1 VPKAAASWTQL
12 AGPEVRFWRALYR
25 SVVRQVH
32 PDRCSDPAAQVWFD
46 AVHQGYVAA
55 SFSPLVDLA
64 GCLWARGGPVAAS
77 EAGTGLLLDHWRE
90 RWHVALHGLQSMCA
104 SPVMDEWL
112 RRL

>member
-1 VPKAAASWTQL
+1 
-12 AGPEVRFWRALYR
+12 
-25 SVVRQVH
+25 VRQVH